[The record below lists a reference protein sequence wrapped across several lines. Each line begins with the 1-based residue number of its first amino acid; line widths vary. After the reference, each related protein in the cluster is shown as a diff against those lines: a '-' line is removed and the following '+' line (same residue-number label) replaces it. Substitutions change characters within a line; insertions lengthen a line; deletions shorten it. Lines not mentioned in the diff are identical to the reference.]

1 MGEGGRFLKCAVL
14 ASVAWPGNLL
24 ATGRPTWEYGDRGQ
38 GTWGLRTWGH
48 GYEHRAETQ
57 EPQRA
62 IVGRQPSA
70 AGL

>member
-38 GTWGLRTWGH
+38 GTGDLGIQDLGAW
-48 GYEHRAETQ
+48 
-57 EPQRA
+57 
-62 IVGRQPSA
+62 I
-70 AGL
+70 